1 MLQRYG
7 LLPLFTNKKTCF
19 LTSVFGHSPFFSPF
33 FVKIMLYPHV
43 GITFFQIIQVVNVG
57 AVEEHSRFG
66 NLFTAL
72 RASEKQEKI
81 RKYKKKALHVLYFF
95 SYFLLFF
102 LVFFKPPKA

>member
-33 FVKIMLYPHV
+33 FVKIMLFPHV

-57 AVEEHSRFG
+57 SV
-66 NLFTAL
+66 
-72 RASEKQEKI
+72 
-81 RKYKKKALHVLYFF
+81 
-95 SYFLLFF
+95 
-102 LVFFKPPKA
+102 